1 MSAAPPP
8 RTDALALPL
17 RLLLLALLLDAG
29 AWWFVRVPVATL
41 AALGLLLPGLLRA
54 RVLWALLA
62 VGVAWPLA
70 WNWPFSDNHDYL
82 RVLACIAVLAA
93 LGARQPPATL
103 ATSARLLVG
112 LTFLFATLWKLV
124 LSPDYLD
131 GRFFRV
137 TLLSDPR
144 FENLAVLLG
153 GISWP
158 AWEAGEAALRAA
170 AAGREGLAEA
180 GFAEPAALRRLALL
194 LTVWTGAL
202 EAAVAAAFL
211 WPAGR
216 GLSRGRDALLLFF
229 GATTFAF
236 ATVRGFGWLL
246 AALGVAQ
253 TGPERR
259 RTRLAYVALFLLIEV
274 YRSVPWSEA
283 LVRAAGR
290 TGGP

>member
-1 MSAAPPP
+1 VSPEPRPAA
-8 RTDALALPL
+8 DALALPL

-54 RVLWALLA
+54 RALWAALA

-93 LGARQPPATL
+93 LGARRPAATL

-112 LTFLFATLWKLV
+112 LTFLFATLWKLA

-137 TLLSDPR
+137 TVLSDPR
-144 FENLAVLLG
+144 FENLAVLVG

-158 AWEAGEAALRAA
+158 AWEAGESALRAA
-170 AAGREGLAEA
+170 AAGRAGLAEA

-194 LTVWTGAL
+194 LTVWTGAI

-216 GLSRGRDALLLFF
+216 GFSRGRDALLLLF

-259 RTRLAYVALFLLIEV
+259 RTRLAYVALFVLIEV